1 MRLVRPFVLAAI
13 LLAAALVPAGARA
26 GTISDSRIGFSADRT
41 LILDGRTYTG
51 KIWTMPGKERHEQMI
66 RGFAPVFILR
76 GDSPI
81 GDVVLAQLHTTVEF
95 VFPAELRLLADKR
108 LTRHPIGH
116 EVVNGIP
123 TTEYAVDETT
133 PQGHAEGTL
142 WLSRD
147 GIPMRCDG
155 AFTAPNGHHS
165 TLKWE
170 LSHVTIGPQ
179 PDSLFEVP
187 TGFNKLPAE
196 ALAPLLGMQLK
207 SAKG

>member
-1 MRLVRPFVLAAI
+1 MRLFVLVFAAV
-13 LLAAALVPAGARA
+13 LVAATGVRA
-26 GTISDSRIGFSADRT
+26 GTIADSRIGFSADRT
-41 LILDGRTYTG
+41 LVLDGHTYIG

-66 RGFAPVFILR
+66 KGFEPVFILR

-108 LTRHPIGH
+108 LTRRPIGN

-133 PQGHAEGTL
+133 PQGRAEGTL

-147 GIPMRCDG
+147 GIPMRCEG
-155 AFTAPNGHHS
+155 IFTAPNGHHS

-170 LSHVTIGPQ
+170 LSHVKIGPQ

-187 TGFNKLPAE
+187 AGFNKLPAE
-196 ALAPLLGMQLK
+196 AIAPLLGMKLK

>member
-1 MRLVRPFVLAAI
+1 MRLLSLILAA
-13 LLAAALVPAGARA
+13 LLIAAAAAGA
-26 GTISDSRIGFSADRT
+26 GTLSDSRVGFSADRT
-41 LILDGRTYTG
+41 LVLDGKTYIG
-51 KIWTMPGKERHEQMI
+51 KVWTMPGKERHEQTI

-81 GDVVLAQLHTTVEF
+81 GDIVLAQLHTTVEF
-95 VFPAELRLLADKR
+95 VFPAELRLLADPR
-108 LTRHPIGH
+108 LTRRPIGH
-116 EVVNGIP
+116 EIINGVP

-133 PQGHAEGTL
+133 PQGHAEGAL

-147 GIPMRCDG
+147 GIPMRCAG
-155 AFTAPNGHHS
+155 TFTAPNGHHS

-170 LSHVTIGPQ
+170 LSHVKIGPQ
-179 PDSLFEVP
+179 PDALFEVP

-196 ALAPLLGMQLK
+196 ALAPLLGLKLK

>member
-1 MRLVRPFVLAAI
+1 MRLFALIFAAVLIMASSAQ
-13 LLAAALVPAGARA
+13 A
-26 GTISDSRIGFSADRT
+26 GTLADSRVGFSADRV
-41 LILDGRTYTG
+41 LVLDGHTYLG

-66 RGFAPVFILR
+66 KGFEPVFILR
-76 GDSPI
+76 SDSPI
-81 GDVVLAQLHTTVEF
+81 GDIVLAQLHTTVEF
-95 VFPAELRLLADKR
+95 VFPAELRLLSDPR

-133 PQGHAEGTL
+133 PQGRAEGTL

-147 GIPMRCDG
+147 DIPMRCEG
-155 AFTAPNGHHS
+155 TFIAPNGHHS

-170 LSHVTIGPQ
+170 LTHVKIGPQ
-179 PDSLFEVP
+179 PESLFEVP

-196 ALAPLLGMQLK
+196 AIAPLLGLRLK
-207 SAKG
+207 SARG

>member
-1 MRLVRPFVLAAI
+1 MRLSALI
-13 LLAAALVPAGARA
+13 LAALVAATAARA
-26 GTISDSRIGFSADRT
+26 GTIADSRVGFSADR
-41 LILDGRTYTG
+41 ILVFDGQTYTG
-51 KIWTMPGKERHEQMI
+51 KIWTMPGKERHEQVI
-66 RGFAPVFILR
+66 KGFQPVFILR
-76 GDSPI
+76 EDSPV
-81 GDVVLAQLHTTVEF
+81 GDIVLAQLHTTVEF

-116 EVVNGIP
+116 EIVNGIP

-155 AFTAPNGHHS
+155 KFTAPNGHHS

-170 LSHVTIGPQ
+170 LSHVKIGPQ

-196 ALAPLLGMQLK
+196 AVAPLLGMKLK

>member
-1 MRLVRPFVLAAI
+1 MRRFAPALAAI
-13 LLAAALVPAGARA
+13 LITVQPLIAGARA
-26 GTISDSRIGFSADRT
+26 GTIADSRVGFSADRT
-41 LILDGRTYTG
+41 LILDGRTYVG

-66 RGFAPVFILR
+66 KGFDPVFILR
-76 GDSPI
+76 GDTPV

-123 TTEYAVDETT
+123 TTEYAVNETT

-147 GIPMRCDG
+147 GIPMRCAG
-155 AFTAPNGHHS
+155 TFTAPNGHHS

-170 LSHVTIGPQ
+170 LSHVKIGPQ

-187 TGFNKLPAE
+187 AGFNKLPAE
-196 ALAPLLGMQLK
+196 AIAPLLGMTLK